1 MSIHAQLFGSILTD
15 QVHPDLD
22 TNFPFIPL
30 MTPGIPLPGPNFAR
44 QAQRLDPANQ
54 APIEGKGSAAK
65 LVGGNSSRYLH
76 YLYRRALYDS
86 EFVLPV
92 EVKGVE
98 IVAKFVPGHLWG
110 DDTKDFNGGPRRAD
124 VMVIGKN
131 PGAEEVSKGR
141 NFVGPSSDVFMQSVQ
156 SLGLTMEQLQYWYL
170 TNLVKWPQLDPN
182 SNGTPAA
189 HIRDCAVLLQEEIR
203 LVQPRFILC
212 LGSDASKA

>member
-76 YLYRRALYDS
+76 YLYR
-86 EFVLPV
+86 VIC
-92 EVKGVE
+92 GVMTRKTSTE
-98 IVAKFVPGHLWG
+98 DRVVPMLW
-110 DDTKDFNGGPRRAD
+110 
-124 VMVIGKN
+124 
-131 PGAEEVSKGR
+131 
-141 NFVGPSSDVFMQSVQ
+141 
-156 SLGLTMEQLQYWYL
+156 
-170 TNLVKWPQLDPN
+170 
-182 SNGTPAA
+182 
-189 HIRDCAVLLQEEIR
+189 
-203 LVQPRFILC
+203 
-212 LGSDASKA
+212 